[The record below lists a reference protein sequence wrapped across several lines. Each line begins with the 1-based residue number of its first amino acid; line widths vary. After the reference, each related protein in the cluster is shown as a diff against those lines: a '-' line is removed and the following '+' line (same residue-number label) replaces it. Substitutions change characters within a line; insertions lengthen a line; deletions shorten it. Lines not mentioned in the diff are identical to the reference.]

1 MIRHIEEWRKWEA
14 AQKADEPIDFDKNLR
29 WYESALEYAR
39 ALGAWPPA
47 DPMEGFE
54 QKLAYIHR
62 LHGLKNGIR
71 IRRGHG
77 RPPDRRR

>member
-1 MIRHIEEWRKWEA
+1 MIRHIEAWRKWEA
-14 AQKADEPIDFDKNLR
+14 AQRAAEPVDYERNLR

-62 LHGLKNGIR
+62 LHGVK
-71 IRRGHG
+71 GHPG
-77 RPPDRRR
+77 PVPK